1 MKEGQR
7 RIYLL
12 DELRGFAIICMVFH
26 HMFYD
31 IGFVLHYD
39 IGYRIFNFLCVFQP
53 FFWAI
58 FIITSGICSRLSRNT
73 VRRGIIVFACGLA
86 VTLVTAV
93 IMPAMGISGAEIYFG
108 VLSCLG
114 LSMIITG
121 IFMPLLNRL
130 GKKGSVAGMA
140 ISAALFLATYNIS
153 DGQLLFGLIDL
164 PQSLYNTNYFSFL
177 GFHNGMFFSA
187 DYFPL
192 VPWLFIFLFGAFL
205 GKWAKEG
212 AFPKA
217 FYKSRVNFLQKVG
230 KNSLWVYLLHQPA
243 LYAVMYIIS
252 FIQLLFV

>member
-1 MKEGQR
+1 
-7 RIYLL
+7 
-12 DELRGFAIICMVFH
+12 
-26 HMFYD
+26 MFYD

-192 VPWLFIFLFGAFL
+192 VPWLFMFLFGAFL
-205 GKWAKEG
+205 GKWAKDG

-217 FYKSRVNFLQKVG
+217 FYKSRVKFLQKVG